1 MRLCLRTRLP
11 HTERTELT
19 APLSAMPTD
28 TTRKFL
34 AGGVEVVVVA
44 AAVTVTV
51 TVTARRRHL

>member
-1 MRLCLRTRLP
+1 
-11 HTERTELT
+11 
-19 APLSAMPTD
+19 MPTD

-51 TVTARRRHL
+51 TARRRHL